1 MYTISTKLLT
11 SKLGNALASKKL
23 LSAILVISLAF
34 GAIILALQ
42 LNSVSELATKS
53 KTIDQQ
59 SQELQRYTTIV
70 ATQKQEIVDKA
81 AQLQQL
87 DAQIDILSSEIVSRE
102 EEISANSQ
110 EAESLSASLAAQ
122 QTDLKEL
129 QAQLHNLQAEI
140 GLLQAKI
147 QSNEKYIANLTGRMG
162 LAQQGGRV
170 QVSHYGLGV
179 TEEDKGIVFPIEIEI
194 VSLGSGSI
202 SLDVSDVQYESSFQ
216 NAVRTAAAV
225 ASEYTGESIS
235 DKDIIVR
242 FINNNT
248 AGEVV
253 RVDGSSAG
261 AVITA
266 MMIAGLSD
274 KELNPSVLVTG
285 TIKPDGSI
293 SNVGGIEDK
302 INAAAAFG
310 AKMMLVPESQESKI
324 SGMLI
329 VGVSNIKEVMK
340 YLVVS
345 S

>member
-1 MYTISTKLLT
+1 MLT
-11 SKLGNALASKKL
+11 SKLGNAFTNKKL
-23 LSAILVISLAF
+23 LSISLVISLAF
-34 GAIILALQ
+34 GAITLALQ
-42 LNSVSELATKS
+42 LNSVSELVAKS

-59 SQELQRYTTIV
+59 SQEIQQYTTIV
-70 ATQKQEIVDKA
+70 ATQKQEIADKA
-81 AQLQQL
+81 TQLQKL
-87 DAQIDILSSEIVSRE
+87 DAQIDTLSSEIVSSE
-102 EEISANSQ
+102 EEISAKSQ
-110 EAESLSASLAAQ
+110 EAESLSASLTAQ
-122 QTDLKEL
+122 QADLKEL

-147 QSNEKYIANLTGRMG
+147 QSNEKYIADLTGKVD
-162 LAQQGGRV
+162 LAQQDGRV
-170 QVSHYGLGV
+170 QVSHYSIGV
-179 TEEDKGIVFPIEIEI
+179 TEDGKGIVFPIEIEI

-248 AGEVV
+248 GGELV

-266 MMIAGLSD
+266 MMIAGLTD

-302 INAAAAFG
+302 IDAAAAFG

-329 VGVSNIKEVMK
+329 VGVSDMKEVMK